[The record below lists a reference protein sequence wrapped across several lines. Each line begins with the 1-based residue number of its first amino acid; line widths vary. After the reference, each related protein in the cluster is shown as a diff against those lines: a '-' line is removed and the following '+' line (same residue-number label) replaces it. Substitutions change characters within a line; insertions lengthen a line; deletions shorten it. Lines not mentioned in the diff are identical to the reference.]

1 MKFLKI
7 ICAMFLSVSLFAI
20 SESEIKPSVESATQN
35 AIKVLKDKNL
45 NKDEKADKIFAI
57 FDPFFDYKQMAKI
70 SLSKRY
76 DALSDV
82 QKEQFDKAFE
92 TRLKNSY
99 VDKLLSYNDQQIN
112 LKEFTKPNEKRYWLN
127 GEVVSEG
134 KSYPFVYKFYDAKDR
149 GWLIYD
155 LDILG
160 VSIVQTYR
168 SQFGSLLE
176 KGSFEELLK
185 RLETVNLPEDS
196 K

>member
-1 MKFLKI
+1 MKFFKI
-7 ICAMFLSVSLFAI
+7 ICALCLSVCLYAI
-20 SESEIKPSVESATQN
+20 SEGEIKSSVETATKN
-35 AIKVLKDKNL
+35 AISVLKDSSL
-45 NKDEKADKIFAI
+45 NNNQKAGKIFAI

-76 DALSDV
+76 DALSDA
-82 QKEQFDKAFE
+82 QKEQFNKAFE
-92 TRLKNSY
+92 ARLKNSY
-99 VDKLLSYNDQQIN
+99 VDKLLSYNDQEIN
-112 LKEFTKPNEKRYWLN
+112 LKEASKPNDKRYWLN

-134 KSYPFVYKFYDAKDR
+134 KSYPFVYKFYDAKEK

-176 KGSFEELLK
+176 KGSFEDLLK

>member
-1 MKFLKI
+1 MNFLKFVF
-7 ICAMFLSVSLFAI
+7 FLFFSVSLFAI
-20 SESEIKPSVESATQN
+20 SESEIKPSIQKATDD
-35 AIKVLKDKNL
+35 AIVVLKDQNL
-45 NKDEKADKIFAI
+45 NKDEKSAKIFKI

-76 DALSDV
+76 NTLSEA
-82 QKEQFDKAFE
+82 QKEQFEKVFE
-92 TRLKNSY
+92 SRLKNSY
-99 VDKLLSYNDQQIN
+99 VDKLLSYTDQSIN
-112 LKEFTKPNEKRYWLN
+112 LKDVTKPNENRYWLN
-127 GEVVSEG
+127 GDVVSSG
-134 KSYPFVYKFYDAKDR
+134 KEHPFIYKFYNAKEK

-176 KGSFEELLK
+176 NGTFEDLINI
-185 RLETVNLPEDS
+185 LETVNLPEDS

>member
-76 DALSDV
+76 DALSDA

-127 GEVVSEG
+127 GEVVGEG

-176 KGSFEELLK
+176 KGSFEDLLK